1 MCKTTSI
8 SLVLLFLFSG
18 MLSAQKEEFKRYSE
32 IAVKGG
38 VYIKDH
44 QFNLPESGYG
54 LSHPFIGTAFGLQF
68 IHMEQKNLGLLV
80 EANYNKESYS
90 LDNVSTSASSIQ
102 VPLLTHVAFDI
113 GKTTL
118 AFNAGPFITAYLS
131 KPEGYV
137 LDKDILY
144 GMAGGLNYS
153 IPFGKV
159 ILGLQ
164 GRYYYT
170 LPLNSDDYNGSIRGA
185 YAEVGITLGLRN
197 YKD

>member
-44 QFNLPESGYG
+44 QVNEPKDGYG
-54 LSHPFIGTAFGLQF
+54 LSYPFIGTAFGLQF

-170 LPLNSDDYNGSIRGA
+170 LPLNSDDYNGSIRGT
-185 YAEVGITLGLRN
+185 YGEVGITLGLRN

>member
-1 MCKTTSI
+1 
-8 SLVLLFLFSG
+8 

-44 QFNLPESGYG
+44 QVNEPKDGYG
-54 LSHPFIGTAFGLQF
+54 LSYPFIGTAFGLQF

-90 LDNVSTSASSIQ
+90 LDNVSASASSIQ

-185 YAEVGITLGLRN
+185 YGEVGITLGLRN